1 MDINKILDNYRND
14 IRYREFDGK
23 YIVALPIFFPGS
35 HNSIAIRLE
44 ADTQGRPSISDCH
57 TTLDYLDEMGVDINK
72 YSSKLEKIMT
82 RYGLVQNDR
91 EFTLNVPTDNEDY
104 LTKYLGY
111 FVQAI
116 SLIANIDM

>member
-1 MDINKILDNYRND
+1 MDINKVLDNYRND

-23 YIVALPIFFPGS
+23 YIVALPIFFPSS
-35 HNSIAIRLE
+35 HDSIAIRLE
-44 ADTQGRPSISDCH
+44 TDPQGRPSISDCH
-57 TTLDYLDEMGVDINK
+57 TTLDYLEEMDVDINA

-82 RYGLVQNDR
+82 RYGIVQNDR
-91 EFTLNVPTDNEDY
+91 EFTLNVPTDSEDY

-111 FVQAI
+111 FIQAI